1 MNDLIEQIYQSGY
14 VQDVNGNKYK
24 HTVASIQYDTG
35 ALLYDFIR
43 TFQPENTIEIG
54 LAYGLSAL
62 FICQAHQ
69 DNGSGN
75 HTAIDPIQEEHYK
88 SIGLL
93 NIERANLRH
102 LFRFHEAHSDKV
114 LSMLCSQKKKFDFA
128 FIDGSHLFDY
138 ALVDFFYID
147 KLLSVGGH
155 VAFDDLWMA
164 GVRRVISFVL
174 KNRPYKVV
182 RIPSRHTLPISRQVM
197 MVGRRIVQ
205 NPFER
210 DWALKLIPHNIVLL
224 KKTGIDSRDWN
235 HYSAF

>member
-1 MNDLIEQIYQSGY
+1 MNSLIKQIYQSGY
-14 VQDVNGNKYK
+14 VHDVNGNKYK

-35 ALLYDFIR
+35 TLLYDFIR

-75 HTAIDPIQEEHYK
+75 HTAIDPIQEEYYK

-114 LSMLCSQKKKFDFA
+114 LPN
-128 FIDGSHLFDY
+128 
-138 ALVDFFYID
+138 V
-147 KLLSVGGH
+147 
-155 VAFDDLWMA
+155 
-164 GVRRVISFVL
+164 VL
-174 KNRPYKVV
+174 TEKE
-182 RIPSRHTLPISRQVM
+182 I
-197 MVGRRIVQ
+197 
-205 NPFER
+205 
-210 DWALKLIPHNIVLL
+210 
-224 KKTGIDSRDWN
+224 
-235 HYSAF
+235 